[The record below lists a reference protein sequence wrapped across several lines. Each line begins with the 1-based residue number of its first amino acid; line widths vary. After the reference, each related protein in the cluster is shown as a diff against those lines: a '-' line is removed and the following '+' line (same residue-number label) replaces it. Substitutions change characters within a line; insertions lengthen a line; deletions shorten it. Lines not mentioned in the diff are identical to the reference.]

1 MKEFFKIF
9 LGFIII
15 SGVIYASEINEKR
28 VRWILS
34 KYKKSEN
41 KELFLKNIEKEL
53 LNHPDEE
60 IKKALEII
68 KNNKVEEYLKN
79 FEKDKKLKEK

>member
-1 MKEFFKIF
+1 MKGFFKIF